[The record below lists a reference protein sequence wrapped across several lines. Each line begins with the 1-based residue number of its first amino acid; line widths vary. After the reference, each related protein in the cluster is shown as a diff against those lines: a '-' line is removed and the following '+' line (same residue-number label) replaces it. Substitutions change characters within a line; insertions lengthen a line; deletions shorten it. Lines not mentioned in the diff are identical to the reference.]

1 MIKRFLSLVIIL
13 TTCSNINPAF
23 AHVSHYQK
31 LNKLIFDLYRNNQFI
46 GQHVYLFNREGKRLI
61 VQSTIGFEIKILGVS
76 LYKYFSEGKEEYLD
90 GKFRNFSSTTN
101 QNKKEKFVKIYT
113 KKDQFFIEGSS
124 FKGAAPKNFII
135 GTWWNHEIVKSK
147 SQISAVSGRIIK
159 QNVKFLGKEILR
171 INNKEYSAL
180 RFNFSSSDP
189 SLSKDKKLDIDLWYD
204 EKNLIWLKAYFKKN
218 GDWEYRL
225 KSLE

>member
-1 MIKRFLSLVIIL
+1 MELDTMNRLE
-13 TTCSNINPAF
+13 
-23 AHVSHYQK
+23 YE
-31 LNKLIFDLYRNNQFI
+31 LYRNNELI

-61 VQSTIGFEIKILGVS
+61 VQSTISFEIKILGVS

-159 QNVKFLGKEILR
+159 QKVTFLGKEKIKFGEKTL
-171 INNKEYSAL
+171 NTL
-180 RFNFSSSDP
+180 HFNFSSTDKK
-189 SLSKDKKLDIDLWYD
+189 LGKDKKLNTDVWYD
-204 EKNLIWLKAYFKKN
+204 EETLNWVKASFEKK
-218 GDWEYRL
+218 GKWEYRL
-225 KSLE
+225 ISIK